1 MSEPNEILARL
12 AEVKWPGT
20 DVPLTEKQCI
30 GEVEVDGDEAVIELN
45 LSGLSRE
52 QRHALED
59 AVVELISSVEGI
71 NEVVLDVESDDVS
84 VPEPAPAPPVSEPGL
99 TVTQAKSSP
108 APPQQAAVKPKTT
121 ALGAV
126 KNLIG
131 IASGKGGVGK
141 STVAANLALALQ
153 AKGAKVG
160 LCDIDIYGPSIP
172 IQMGVVD
179 AKPTVSPDHKKF
191 VPVDAYGV
199 KVMSIGFLVDDDT
212 PVIWRG
218 PIVSSVVKQFLED
231 VVWGELDYLIIDMP
245 PGTGDAQLT
254 LSQTAPLTGAV
265 IVTTPSELALVDAQ
279 KGLQMFRKVEVPVLG
294 LVENMSYYVCG
305 SCGDKSEPFSTGG
318 TARLSEQFNVEI
330 LATLPLDHTIQR
342 GSDNGTP
349 VVSSAP
355 KSPQTASF
363 MSLAE
368 ALIKKCPFEETE
380 KKGMLSS
387 LFGR

>member
-1 MSEPNEILARL
+1 MSDVAKITECLGQI
-12 AEVKWPGT
+12 KWPGESLSLN
-20 DVPLTEKQCI
+20 DKGCV
-30 GEVEVDGDEAVIELN
+30 GEVEIEEGEVVIELN
-45 LSGLSRE
+45 LSGLSRAD
-52 QRHALED
+52 RHALED
-59 AVVELISSVEGI
+59 QVVQIVGELDGVS
-71 NEVVLDVESDDVS
+71 EVSLDVESDDVV
-84 VPEPAPAPPVSEPGL
+84 VPNAPATKPASEPGL
-99 TVTQAKSSP
+99 TMNSGKTAKP
-108 APPQQAAVKPKTT
+108 ASTEPTVKPKVS
-121 ALGAV
+121 ALGKV

-131 IASGKGGVGK
+131 VASGKGGVGK

-231 VVWGELDYLIIDMP
+231 VVWDELDYLIIDMP

-254 LSQTAPLTGAV
+254 LSQTAPLTGAI

-279 KGLQMFRKVEVPVLG
+279 KGLQMFRKVEIPVLG
-294 LVENMSYYVCG
+294 IVENMSHYICQK
-305 SCGDKSEPFSTGG
+305 CGDKSEPFSTGG
-318 TARLSEQFNVEI
+318 TARLSEQYNVEV
-330 LATLPLDHTIQR
+330 LAELPLDHTIQR

-349 VVSSAP
+349 VVSSD
-355 KSPQTASF
+355 PQSVQAKAF
-363 MSLAE
+363 LGLAD
-368 ALIKKCPFEETE
+368 ALIKKCPFEQAE
-380 KKGMLSS
+380 KKGMLSG

>member
-1 MSEPNEILARL
+1 MSESVKITKCLEAISWPNEQASLVEKGCVGEIEIEGS
-12 AEVKWPGT
+12 EV
-20 DVPLTEKQCI
+20 
-30 GEVEVDGDEAVIELN
+30 VIELN

-52 QRHALED
+52 ERHSLED
-59 AVVELISSVEGI
+59 QVVQSISKIEGI
-71 NEVVLDVESDDVS
+71 DEVVLDVESSDVD
-84 VPEPAPAPPVSEPGL
+84 VPETAPAKPASEPGL
-99 TVTQAKSSP
+99 TINSGKSNASTSSEP
-108 APPQQAAVKPKTT
+108 TVKPKTS
-121 ALGAV
+121 ALGEV

-179 AKPTVSPDHKKF
+179 AKPTVSSDHKKF
-191 VPVDAYGV
+191 VPVDAYGI

-231 VVWGELDYLIIDMP
+231 VVWGALDYLIIDMP

-254 LSQTAPLTGAV
+254 LSQTAPLTGAL

-279 KGLQMFRKVEVPVLG
+279 KGLQMFRKVEIPVLG

-318 TARLSEQFNVEI
+318 TARLSEQFSVEV
-330 LATLPLDHTIQR
+330 LASLPLDHTIQR

-355 KSPQTASF
+355 KSPQAEAF
-363 MSLAE
+363 LELAD
-368 ALIKKCPFEETE
+368 ALIKKCPFEQAE
-380 KKGMLSS
+380 KKGMLSG

>member
-1 MSEPNEILARL
+1 MSDIAKITECLGQIN
-12 AEVKWPGT
+12 WPGET
-20 DVPLTEKQCI
+20 ASLTEKGCV
-30 GEVEVDGDEAVIELN
+30 GEVEIDGEEVVIELN

-52 QRHALED
+52 DRHALED
-59 AVVELISSVEGI
+59 KVVQTVGELDGVA
-71 NEVVLDVESDDVS
+71 EVILDVESEDVA
-84 VPEPAPAPPVSEPGL
+84 VPEAPSRPAAEPGL
-99 TVTQAKSSP
+99 TMNSGKSA
-108 APPQQAAVKPKTT
+108 APVPSEPAVKPKTS
-121 ALGAV
+121 ALGKV

-131 IASGKGGVGK
+131 VASGKGGVGK

-231 VVWGELDYLIIDMP
+231 VVWGELDYLVIDMP

-279 KGLQMFRKVEVPVLG
+279 KGLQMFRKVEIPVLG

-305 SCGDKSEPFSTGG
+305 SCGDKSEPFSSGG
-318 TARLSEQFNVEI
+318 TTRLSEQYNVEV
-330 LATLPLDHTIQR
+330 LAALPLDHTIQR

-355 KSPQTASF
+355 ESPQAQAF
-363 MSLAE
+363 LGLAD
-368 ALIKKCPFEETE
+368 ALIKKCPFEQTE
-380 KKGMLSS
+380 KKGMLSG